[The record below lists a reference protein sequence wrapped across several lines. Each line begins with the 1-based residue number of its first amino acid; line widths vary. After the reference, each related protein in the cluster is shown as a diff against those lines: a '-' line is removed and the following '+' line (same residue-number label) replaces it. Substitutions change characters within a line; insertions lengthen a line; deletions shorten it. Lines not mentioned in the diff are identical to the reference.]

1 MHWIALAP
9 ATTDAHAA
17 TALGWWALQF
27 TPRVALVEEA
37 VLLEVSACER
47 LWGGRAA
54 LVQKVSKPNPL
65 LAGELFAQAA
75 TYLIAIALLRLQRL
89 GLKAPHKLPDDL
101 PLHTLSA
108 AQPHLPT
115 LERLGVRTWGGVR
128 ALPRAGTA
136 RRFGAALLEAL
147 DAAYG
152 ERPGQALW
160 LELPE
165 VFELTLE
172 LPALLDAAPELMCAA
187 QRLLCALHAWLQA
200 RAQGVLALELVW
212 RLDAR
217 RVDGQAVPAQQRL
230 VIRTAQATQDMH
242 HLGRLLSENLAH
254 ATLPAPAYALRL
266 RSLETQ
272 AMAGHSASLL
282 LATKQKGDSLHQ
294 LVERLGARLGAD
306 HVLQAT
312 RVQDHRPERMTQ
324 WNAVQDATKLI
335 ATCAIN
341 TPARGL
347 KSLTRRPEPSH
358 APHALTWPTWLLREP
373 RRLALRSNR
382 PQYQGPLRLLAGP
395 QRLEGGWWGAPQHA
409 TPAVRDYFVAQSEQ
423 AGLLWI
429 YRERL
434 PKDAGVQE
442 HGTEPESRQVA
453 EPALVRWFLHGMY
466 A

>member
-1 MHWIALAP
+1 MHWIALLP
-9 ATTDAHAA
+9 ATTESHAA

-27 TPRVALVEEA
+27 TPRVALVEEC

-54 LVQKVSKPNPL
+54 LVRKVSKPNPL
-65 LAGELFAQAA
+65 LAGELLAQAA
-75 TYLIAIALLRLQRL
+75 TYLVAIALLRLQVL
-89 GLKAPHKLPDDL
+89 GLKAPRQLPDDL

-115 LERLGVRTWGGVR
+115 LERLGLRTWGAVR
-128 ALPRAGTA
+128 ALPRAGVA

-152 ERPGQALW
+152 QRPEQAQW

-165 VFELTLE
+165 VFELKLE
-172 LPALLDAAPELMCAA
+172 LPALAETAPELMFAA
-187 QRLLCALHAWLQA
+187 QRLLQALHAWLQA

-212 RLDAR
+212 HLDAR
-217 RVDGQAVPAQQRL
+217 RVDGQAVPAQQSL
-230 VIRTAQATQDMH
+230 VVRTAQATQDMH
-242 HLGRLLSENLAH
+242 HLGRLISENLAH
-254 ATLPAPAYALRL
+254 TTLPAPAHALSL

-272 AMAGHSASLL
+272 ALAGHSASLL
-282 LATKQKGDSLHQ
+282 LEEKQKGDSLHQ
-294 LVERLGARLGAD
+294 LVERLSARLGAE
-306 HVLQAT
+306 HVLQA
-312 RVQDHRPERMTQ
+312 QALADHRPEHMTR
-324 WNAVQDATKLI
+324 WHAVQNATKLI
-335 ATCAIN
+335 ANKEAN
-341 TPARGL
+341 TPARSL
-347 KSLTRRPEPSH
+347 KSLKNAEEPAH
-358 APHALTWPTWLLREP
+358 TPHALTWPTWLLREP

-395 QRLEGGWWGAPQHA
+395 QRLEGGWWGAAEHA
-409 TPAVRDYFVAQSEQ
+409 VPAVRDYFVAQSEQ

-434 PKDAGVQE
+434 PKLVSEEEAGE
-442 HGTEPESRQVA
+442 I
-453 EPALVRWFLHGMY
+453 RWFLHGVY